1 MEDGSLPS
9 PSADCHGQPQGQE
22 DHHSPSQPKRRHRT
36 AEGTGHSPRS
46 SAPRWR
52 PRTPQG
58 ASRFEHKMENSKLD
72 KICSTLCAMLLAV
85 GQVSYWGL
93 DEILKFLTGS
103 WADTRLEMNQE
114 LQRKVN
120 PEALGLLGEQLRAF
134 SHSEKGSVPS
144 PEKGS
149 THSHGTV
156 SNFNIGHV
164 SLRLDQSRS
173 SLHSQS
179 RHSPDGQDKEV
190 EIEGLLFRVPC
201 EDSPPSTTASS
212 RASGCPSLSAPSDEE
227 SEEDGQSSLD
237 RNHTGGTRAD
247 LEMGMGEKCER
258 PRLCRATEATQKAME
273 ETDLNLAL
281 MEGVLQSMRQEPC
294 TVHTESEKENDSEI
308 RASLK
313 ESRRAGR
320 RRPLVNRTLLFS
332 APILLSLLCSMMLC
346 STMTS
351 ASSESETT
359 DFDLDRRE
367 YDPGMLQRVNF
378 TAFDCSKSANDDW
391 KGLDLTQVADC
402 PSADHDYLD
411 PEDRPIAL
419 VMSHVPVP
427 TTIVRCDMKISKT
440 LYEHEGRMHEAAT
453 RTRTL
458 YSKKRLS
465 VYGDLCRA
473 MFAVR
478 SWICP
483 ANVCGGRTSSP
494 INLKVGQEVTH
505 TWITRGEYVKG
516 YPYPVT
522 YEHENDNGVT
532 VQLTGIEETELNI
545 KIQSYSALLD
555 LETRR
560 IWSEQIKFQSMYE
573 LPGSAVTLDDYGT
586 ITWEH
591 QKWKC
596 GQQLALIT
604 QTSATVRKLVA
615 EKRPGNTKVQYS
627 EYSGAMLIIKNV
639 TENRASGLILSENRH
654 PCFDSCFATN
664 VPKLLI
670 CIDPGVVGEL
680 DRVESRPAS
689 LATASRIN
697 AQAMSTYLELS
708 SSLDLYSLHR
718 RLQEKIC
725 DIDIRTIKQD
735 FAFLMNAKSQYA
747 LQGLSTGSTE
757 YPTLGGNGTAFTV
770 LVRGSTAYFTQCKSE
785 NVQVVALPRCSLQIP
800 IVRDNGMLSWADAV
814 NHHIIDYPTWVDCDS
829 GLPVQYRINDRYYC
843 HTTNSHRT
851 CPQGTE
857 PVVLRP
863 TVGAVRGVK
872 VEDIPVLGGL
882 TLTDRQLQQIA
893 KMQTDHE
900 LGSIILDDI
909 KHKVMENTRSSDE
922 GSRGIYFATSLTEL
936 DFQVISYTVATQ
948 MFFLFRFL
956 GETYLNLFG
965 IFMLVSLSKHLI
977 DTAFRIFAIVR
988 IHGVGWWIFRALWHS
1003 LYATTV
1009 LPQLILQKAHQAMD
1023 DRMQEARDAVF
1034 PDEIRQVRED
1044 NELMKA
1050 QIKEIREIHQLSHS
1064 SASAATAWTTIAQTT
1079 PSLRKRTGAHFRR
1092 LETQEGQNAQEGG
1105 EENNSSD
1112 SSSYGPRGGAHWRRR
1127 RIRNELMTA
1136 HHPDCAYRHG
1146 EETDCHF
1153 RCGRCGKP
1161 RSFAT
1166 ENRECQQCPHSEDE
1180 SSSNSTLRENDER
1193 QQAEP
1198 PDCPARD
1205 NQSGV
1210 NQL

>member
-1 MEDGSLPS
+1 MEL
-9 PSADCHGQPQGQE
+9 
-22 DHHSPSQPKRRHRT
+22 
-36 AEGTGHSPRS
+36 
-46 SAPRWR
+46 
-52 PRTPQG
+52 
-58 ASRFEHKMENSKLD
+58 SKLD
-72 KICSTLCAMLLAV
+72 KVCSALCAMLLAV

-93 DEILKFLTGS
+93 DEIVKLLTGS
-103 WADTRLEMNQE
+103 WADTRLEMSQE
-114 LQRKVN
+114 LQRRLS
-120 PEALGLLGEQLRAF
+120 PEALGLLGEQLQAF
-134 SHSEKGSVPS
+134 SHSEKGSAPS
-144 PEKGS
+144 QEKGS

-156 SNFNIGHV
+156 SNVSIGHV
-164 SLRLDQSRS
+164 SLRLDRSRS
-173 SLHSQS
+173 SLHSRS
-179 RHSPDGQDKEV
+179 CHSPDGRDREF
-190 EIEGLLFRVPC
+190 EIEGLLFRVPD
-201 EDSPPSTTASS
+201 EASPPSTTASCQ
-212 RASGCPSLSAPSDEE
+212 ASECPSLAAPSDEE
-227 SEEDGQSSLD
+227 GEESEEGGQSNSD
-237 RNHTGGTRAD
+237 RSHTDGTAVD
-247 LEMGMGEKCER
+247 LERGMGEKCER
-258 PRLCRATEATQKAME
+258 PRLFRTTEATQKAMD
-273 ETDLNLAL
+273 ETELNLAL

-308 RASLK
+308 RAALK
-313 ESRRAGR
+313 ENRRANR
-320 RRPLVNRTLLFS
+320 RRPSVNRTLLFS
-332 APILLSLLCSMMLC
+332 TPTLLSLVFLMMLC
-346 STMTS
+346 STTTS
-351 ASSESETT
+351 ASSESEAT

-378 TAFDCSKSANDDW
+378 TAFDCSKSANDNW

-402 PSADHDYLD
+402 PSADHDYLE
-411 PEDRPIAL
+411 PEDRSIAL
-419 VMSHVPVP
+419 VMSNVPVP
-427 TTIVRCDMKISKT
+427 VTIFRCDIKISKT
-440 LYEHEGRMHEAAT
+440 LYEHEGNMHEATT
-453 RTRTL
+453 RTRKL

-465 VYGDLCRA
+465 VYGELCRA

-483 ANVCGGRTSSP
+483 SNVCGGRTSSP
-494 INLKVGQEVTH
+494 IDLKVGQEVTH
-505 TWITRGEYVKG
+505 VWITRGAYVKD
-516 YPYPVT
+516 YPHPVT

-545 KIQSYSALLD
+545 KIQNYSALLD

-560 IWSEQIKFQSMYE
+560 IWSEQIPFQSTYE
-573 LPGSAVTLDDYGT
+573 LQGGAVTVDEYGT
-586 ITWEH
+586 LTWEH
-591 QKWKC
+591 RKWDC
-596 GQQLALIT
+596 GRQLALIT
-604 QTSATVRKLVA
+604 QTSATIRKLVA

-627 EYSGAMLIIKNV
+627 EYSGAMLIIKNA

-670 CIDPGVVGEL
+670 CIDSGVIGKL
-680 DRVESRPAS
+680 DGIESRPSS

-697 AQAMSTYLELS
+697 AQAMSTYLELT

-770 LVRGSTAYFTQCKSE
+770 LVRGSTAYFTQCKAE
-785 NVQVVALPRCSLQIP
+785 NVQVVALPKCSLQIP

-829 GLPVQYRINDRYYC
+829 GLPVQYRINDMYYC
-843 HTTNSHRT
+843 HTANSHRT

-882 TLTDRQLQQIA
+882 TLTNRQLQQIA

-909 KHKVMENTRSSDE
+909 KHKVMENTRSHDE

-965 IFMLVSLSKHLI
+965 IFMLLSLSKHLI

-1009 LPQLILQKAHQAMD
+1009 LPHLILQKAHQAMD

-1034 PDEIRQVRED
+1034 PDEIKQVKED
-1044 NELMKA
+1044 SELMKA
-1050 QIKEIREIHQLSHS
+1050 QIKEMREIHQLSRS
-1064 SASAATAWTTIAQTT
+1064 SASAATAWTTVSQTT
-1079 PSLRKRTGAHFRR
+1079 PLLRKRTGTHFRR
-1092 LETQEGQNAQEGG
+1092 PETQEGPNAQEGG
-1105 EENNSSD
+1105 EEGNSSD
-1112 SSSYGPRGGAHWRRR
+1112 SSSYGPRGGAHWKRRR
-1127 RIRNELMTA
+1127 TRNELMTA

-1153 RCGRCGKP
+1153 RCGRCGKA

-1180 SSSNSTLRENDER
+1180 SSSNSTLRENDEK

-1198 PDCPARD
+1198 PDCLARD
-1205 NQSGV
+1205 SQSGV